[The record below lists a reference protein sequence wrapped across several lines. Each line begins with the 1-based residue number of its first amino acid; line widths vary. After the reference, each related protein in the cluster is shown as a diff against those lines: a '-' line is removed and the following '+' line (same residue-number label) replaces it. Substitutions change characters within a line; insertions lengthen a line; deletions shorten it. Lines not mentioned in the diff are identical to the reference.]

1 MMHEKIALFFSE
13 KYNKEPFLPLY
24 NGKNV
29 VKQQF
34 MILLDDKTP
43 ALLAAAAAAKPNDTL
58 PPPDEFGQMVKTQDS
73 ISQAL
78 SDSLKNMD
86 LTDFKAVVTG
96 ENTFIKDSLHQLTE
110 LSVAFLPKLIAA
122 IIVLWLGLKL
132 ANMLRKLIV
141 KALDKRGAEGSL
153 KSFLGS
159 LVNLLLKAMVILM
172 AMDIVGIKATSFI
185 ALLGAMGLAIGMA
198 LQGTLQN
205 FAGGV
210 IILLMKPFKV
220 DDYVECG
227 QYKGYIK
234 EIRIFHTIM
243 RPFNGRTIVIP
254 NSELATK
261 SLINHTKE
269 PSIRL
274 DVVASVA
281 YGTDLKKAKEV
292 LWEVIKAEPLILWE
306 PKKPTI
312 AVSNLGDSSVDL
324 TLWLWTKV
332 EDYWTLWE
340 HIREDIYIAFNNA
353 GVEIPFPQVT
363 VHQGKNGEHIQMQH
377 RAAEEHLPTTA
388 EETMGEGA

>member
-1 MMHEKIALFFSE
+1 
-13 KYNKEPFLPLY
+13 
-24 NGKNV
+24 
-29 VKQQF
+29 

-43 ALLAAAAAAKPNDTL
+43 VLLAAATVPHPDSL
-58 PPPDEFGQMVKTQDS
+58 PKDEFGQMVHTQDS

-78 SDSLKNMD
+78 SDSLKNMNLSD
-86 LTDFKAVVTG
+86 VKAVVTG
-96 ENTFIKDSLHQLTE
+96 ENTFIKDSLHELLN

-122 IIVLWLGLKL
+122 ILVLWIGLKL
-132 ANMLRKLIV
+132 ANLVRRMIV

-159 LVNLLLKAMVILM
+159 LLNLLLKAMVILM
-172 AMDIVGIKATSFI
+172 AMDIIGIKATSFI

-220 DDYVECG
+220 DDYIECG

-243 RPFNGRTIVIP
+243 RPFNGRTIIIP

-269 PSIRL
+269 PVIRL

-292 LWEVIKAEPLILWE
+292 LWEVINAEPLISHE
-306 PKKPTI
+306 PKKPNV
-312 AVSNLGDSSVDL
+312 AVSNLNNSSVDI

-353 GVEIPFPQVT
+353 GIEIPFPQVT
-363 VHQGKNGEHIQMQH
+363 VHNVTSNAPVTMAH
-377 RAAEEHLPTTA
+377 RVAEEHLPTTA
-388 EETMGEGA
+388 EEAMGEGA

>member
-1 MMHEKIALFFSE
+1 
-13 KYNKEPFLPLY
+13 
-24 NGKNV
+24 
-29 VKQQF
+29 
-34 MILLDDKTP
+34 MILIDDNTP
-43 ALLAAAAAAKPNDTL
+43 VLLAAAAGRVADSGAAPH
-58 PPPDEFGQMVKTQDS
+58 DEFGQMVHTHDS
-73 ISQAL
+73 ISRAL
-78 SDSLKNMD
+78 GDSLKNMD
-86 LTDFKAVVTG
+86 AADLKAVVTG
-96 ENTFIKDSLHQLTE
+96 ENTILKDGLRALTE
-110 LSVAFLPKLIAA
+110 LTVGFVPKLLVA
-122 IIVLWLGLKL
+122 ILILWVGMKL
-132 ANMLRKLIV
+132 AKMLKGLII
-141 KALDKRGAEGSL
+141 KSLDRRGAEASL

-159 LVNLLLKAMVILM
+159 LVDVLLKAMVILM
-172 AMDIVGIKATSFI
+172 AMDVIGIKATSFI
-185 ALLGAMGLAIGMA
+185 ALLGAMGLAVGMA

-227 QYKGYIK
+227 SYKGYIK

-269 PSIRL
+269 PQIRL
-274 DVVASVA
+274 DVVVSVA

-292 LWEVIKAEPLILWE
+292 LWEVIRSEKEILWE
-306 PKKPTI
+306 PKRPSV
-312 AVSNLGDSSVDL
+312 AVSNLGDSSVDI
-324 TLWLWTKV
+324 TLWLWVKV

-363 VHQGKNGEHIQMQH
+363 VHQGKEE
-377 RAAEEHLPTTA
+377 AAGRMEPRDPEPLHAPA
-388 EETMGEGA
+388 ESNAKV